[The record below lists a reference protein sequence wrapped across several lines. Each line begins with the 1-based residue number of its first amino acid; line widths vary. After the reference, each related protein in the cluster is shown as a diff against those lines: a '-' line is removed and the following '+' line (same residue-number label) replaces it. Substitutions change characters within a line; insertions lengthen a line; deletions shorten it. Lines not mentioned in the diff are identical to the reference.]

1 MRSAYGNR
9 GMTFESLIEYANARY
24 RRDGTAVI
32 EKQHTLC
39 KPIRNGM
46 GHIVSAKYEEKA
58 TVDFMGRYGGIPTAF
73 EAKHCAA
80 DTIDLKRVEEHQCGF
95 LRDWTA
101 EPGTIGFIMVSFKLE
116 RFYVIPWRYWEAAR
130 ESRAAKAEDRKM
142 REITP
147 CNVWE
152 QTGKSTAR
160 VSFNPMGTEW
170 QTTGKASI
178 RMDELPQEWE
188 VKMGGAA
195 AVDYLATVGR
205 LWKL

>member
-1 MRSAYGNR
+1 MSSYGNR

-24 RRDGTAVI
+24 RANGTAII

-39 KPIRNGM
+39 KPLRNGT

-58 TVDFMGRYGGIPTAF
+58 TVDFMGRYGGIPIAF

-101 EPGTIGFIMVSFKLE
+101 EPGTIGFVMVSF
-116 RFYVIPWRYWEAAR
+116 RFSEFYAIPWIYWQAALDAR
-130 ESRAAKAEDRKM
+130 QK
-142 REITP
+142 
-147 CNVWE
+147 
-152 QTGKSTAR
+152 KSGGIVTLE
-160 VSFNPMGTEW
+160 PMGTAW

-178 RMDELPQEWE
+178 RKDELPQEWE

-195 AVDYLATVGR
+195 AVDYLATVKR